1 MPLIV
6 RRGDAGS
13 HGGAAITRPAR
24 WRAEG
29 AAIARVGDLY
39 ACPIHGVNPIVEG
52 SPRWRCEDADIA
64 RNGDR
69 TACGAALIS
78 GASKWQ
84 VD

>member
-13 HGGAAITRPAR
+13 HGGSVVTGAEK

-39 ACPIHGVNPIVEG
+39 ACPLHGVNPIVEG

-64 RNGDR
+64 RHGDR

-78 GASKWQ
+78 DATKWR